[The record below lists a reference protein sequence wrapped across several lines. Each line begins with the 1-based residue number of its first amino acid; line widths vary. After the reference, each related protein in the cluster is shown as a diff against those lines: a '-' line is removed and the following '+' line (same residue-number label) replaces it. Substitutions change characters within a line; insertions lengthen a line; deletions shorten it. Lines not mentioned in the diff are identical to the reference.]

1 MAVSCIGCGKKNEKA
16 EDADLIITGEGRM
29 DRQSLMGKIP
39 GRILQAGQLQKI
51 PVIGI
56 TGMVE
61 EEKLLKEAGF
71 QNIYATKPK
80 DMSIVEAMKKKVA
93 IKNIKSVIQSVMK

>member
-1 MAVSCIGCGKKNEKA
+1 
-16 EDADLIITGEGRM
+16 M

-39 GRILQAGQLQKI
+39 GRILQTGQLRKI

-56 TGMVE
+56 AGMVE
-61 EEKLLKEAGF
+61 DEKLLKEAGF
-71 QNIYATKPK
+71 QNVYATKPK
-80 DMSIVEAMKKKVA
+80 GMSIAEAMKKKVA

>member
-1 MAVSCIGCGKKNEKA
+1 
-16 EDADLIITGEGRM
+16 
-29 DRQSLMGKIP
+29 
-39 GRILQAGQLQKI
+39 LQKI

-56 TGMVE
+56 AGMVE
-61 EEKLLKEAGF
+61 DENLLKEAGL
-71 QNIYATKPK
+71 QDIYATKPK